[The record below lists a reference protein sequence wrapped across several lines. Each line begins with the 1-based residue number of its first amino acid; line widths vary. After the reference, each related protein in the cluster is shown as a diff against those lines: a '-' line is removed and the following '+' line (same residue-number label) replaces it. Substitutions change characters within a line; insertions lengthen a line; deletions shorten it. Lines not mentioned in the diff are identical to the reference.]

1 MKGAKKIFSSFI
13 LNMKVCAHNHVINTQ
28 NNKFSFKSAL
38 IKPSLSSDSF
48 SFLDKYV
55 KEGAASK
62 KLVQDLKSY
71 ISSQKG
77 KLKEKY
83 PHFGTAR
90 LCKINSR
97 RGDEVG
103 IKIN

>member
-1 MKGAKKIFSSFI
+1 MSLLNYLMSFVDYDYYDYEQEGIAK
-13 LNMKVCAHNHVINTQ
+13 
-28 NNKFSFKSAL
+28 L
-38 IKPSLSSDSF
+38 IKL
-48 SFLDKYV
+48 
-55 KEGAASK
+55 
-62 KLVQDLKSY
+62 
-71 ISSQKG
+71 
-77 KLKEKY
+77 LKEKY